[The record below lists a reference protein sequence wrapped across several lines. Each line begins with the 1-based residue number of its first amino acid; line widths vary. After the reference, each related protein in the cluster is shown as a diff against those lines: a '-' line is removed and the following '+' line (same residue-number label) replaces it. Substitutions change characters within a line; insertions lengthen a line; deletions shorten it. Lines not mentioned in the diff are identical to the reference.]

1 MRGFIG
7 AVSLLTRVP
16 VRADPDTTRTTAWL
30 PVVGVLNGAAVAG
43 VYVGMRAVTPSLVAA
58 TVAVTVG
65 IALTGALHEDGLA
78 DVADAFGAGVD
89 RARTLET
96 LRDPRHG
103 TYGVLALVVGVVV
116 RIAALA
122 ALDVPAALVAVPAAH
137 GIARAAATGAMVVI
151 RPARADGMG
160 AAYATGKVGAVAGGA
175 VVCAAAIVATGP
187 WALAAAA
194 IGAVAAVA
202 FSALAIRKV
211 GGFTGDVLGAIE
223 QVTEGG
229 VLLLAAAWAPG
240 LLLA

>member
-16 VRADPDTTRTTAWL
+16 VRADANTTRTTAWL
-30 PVVGVLNGAAVAG
+30 PVVGVLIGSAVAG

-58 TVAVTVG
+58 SVAVTVG

-89 RARTLET
+89 RARTLEI

-103 TYGVLALVVGVVV
+103 TYGVLALVVSVVV

-122 ALDVPAALVAVPAAH
+122 ALDVPAALVALPAAH
-137 GIARAAATGAMVVI
+137 GIARAAASGGMIAV
-151 RPARADGMG
+151 RPARGDGLG
-160 AAYATGKVGAVAGGA
+160 AAYATGKAGALVGGA

-187 WALAAAA
+187 WALAASA
-194 IGAVAAVA
+194 IGAVAAVTL
-202 FSALAIRKV
+202 SALAVRKA

-223 QVTEGG
+223 QATEGG
-229 VLLLAAAWAPG
+229 VLILAAAWTPE
-240 LLLA
+240 LLLT